1 MKGLLGTTDFA
12 RDNRASSALEF
23 KLHHFAVK
31 KVKIDYELFWDEASP
46 RNTSLEQIRRTS
58 YTSKVGKSSD
68 KVLKVFNVVFGFWKL
83 LVETPDAERPR
94 SQFRTTQIS
103 KICSDRSHCQSHW
116 CQLVDAS
123 CLSCFYFRPR
133 GLQSA

>member
-1 MKGLLGTTDFA
+1 VKGLLGTTDFA

-68 KVLKVFNVVFGFWKL
+68 KVLKVFNVVFGFWFL
-83 LVETPDAERPR
+83 ETFGSDAGR
-94 SQFRTTQIS
+94 RTTAVPIQDHPDF
-103 KICSDRSHCQSHW
+103 KD
-116 CQLVDAS
+116 L
-123 CLSCFYFRPR
+123 L
-133 GLQSA
+133 